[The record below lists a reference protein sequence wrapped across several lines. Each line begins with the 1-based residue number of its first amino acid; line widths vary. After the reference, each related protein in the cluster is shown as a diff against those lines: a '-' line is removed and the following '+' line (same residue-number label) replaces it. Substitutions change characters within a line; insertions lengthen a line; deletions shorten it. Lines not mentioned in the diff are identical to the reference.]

1 MLKFYKIIITSLLV
15 VCVTFSPKFAQRVYA
30 QYVDIVQDVKE
41 LYLDPLAWITAKM
54 ILEKFTASAVS
65 WINSGFDGSPA
76 FVTNPGSFFTTAA
89 DAAIGEFIF
98 SNDELNFL
106 CTPDLSVKLKIAL
119 ARAADRERNYYQC
132 TLTDVVDNVEDFMND
147 FNRGGWDAFLEMTQ
161 NQSNTPLGLYIR
173 AENKMM
179 QRAEARVNER
189 LKDLDWGGGMMSFKS
204 CSASTAKFCEE
215 ACADAGDN
223 KKNCINSCKDKP
235 KEELCNLAGGTLST
249 KTPGSVIG
257 AQLERALGSAGATLE
272 IADEVSEI
280 VGALTV
286 QLTSKVF
293 SSGGLLSASSKK
305 DGYSLVDRL
314 AENSER
320 AVSDVY
326 GEYSQGNVVPE
337 TPTIPKTIKIK
348 DDKIIIDNNP
358 IGRLESVNYQTF
370 EGWACDADDYEKALT
385 IRFYNGELNNGGI
398 LIGSTIANLTGGP
411 NVSTNCG
418 GYSAHKFS
426 FATPYYFQN
435 TSSYNI
441 YAYAVNLGSEDYIKL
456 EGSPKILSGGS
467 GSTTDPVVNPVTNPT
482 IDPISDLVFGD
493 RDCLMTDPTAINAMA
508 QPFINSLPPNMDALE
523 REILIRN
530 YLSTLD
536 CPPEG
541 IH

>member
-1 MLKFYKIIITSLLV
+1 M
-15 VCVTFSPKFAQRVYA
+15 
-30 QYVDIVQDVKE
+30 
-41 LYLDPLAWITAKM
+41 
-54 ILEKFTASAVS
+54 
-65 WINSGFDGSPA
+65 
-76 FVTNPGSFFTTAA
+76 
-89 DAAIGEFIF
+89 
-98 SNDELNFL
+98 
-106 CTPDLSVKLKIAL
+106 
-119 ARAADRERNYYQC
+119 
-132 TLTDVVDNVEDFMND
+132 
-147 FNRGGWDAFLEMTQ
+147 
-161 NQSNTPLGLYIR
+161 
-173 AENKMM
+173 
-179 QRAEARVNER
+179 
-189 LKDLDWGGGMMSFKS
+189 
-204 CSASTAKFCEE
+204 
-215 ACADAGDN
+215 
-223 KKNCINSCKDKP
+223 
-235 KEELCNLAGGTLST
+235 GTLST

-426 FATPYYFQN
+426 FATPYYFK
-435 TSSYNI
+435 TPALI
-441 YAYAVNLGSEDYIKL
+441 I
-456 EGSPKILSGGS
+456 
-467 GSTTDPVVNPVTNPT
+467 
-482 IDPISDLVFGD
+482 FM
-493 RDCLMTDPTAINAMA
+493 LM
-508 QPFINSLPPNMDALE
+508 L
-523 REILIRN
+523 
-530 YLSTLD
+530 
-536 CPPEG
+536 
-541 IH
+541 